1 MKKGEGGTIGVGKR
15 GGGSPMENRNGGVP
29 FNDSFHRPGDQ
40 SLTKNIYFPRQL
52 NGYHMVSKILPFFT
66 TNKKCQLKCRKSSIF
81 RIIIANIMIFQ
92 SGKSISTI
100 FR

>member
-52 NGYHMVSKILPFFT
+52 NGYHMVSKILPFLQPT
-66 TNKKCQLKCRKSSIF
+66 SY
-81 RIIIANIMIFQ
+81 ANWNVE
-92 SGKSISTI
+92 KHHYLE
-100 FR
+100 